1 MKQKKIGTTL
11 YVFSEDPYVITED
24 TDAKIIYVQQECIND
39 FKLLNVTLTDKILPI
54 NYHSICIKHP
64 EWSDYYNDYT
74 VNIGEITG
82 GTVIATPTSADEGEE
97 ILLTHSAAVGYEF
110 DAWDVRDEDDNE
122 IEIVNNKFLMPASN
136 VTVNA
141 TFNKLSYSITI
152 DSNIQNGTLSV
163 QETAESGETI
173 FIENYPNYGY
183 ILDTLTVTCSGI
195 PITVTNNKFEMPI
208 GDVVVTCTFTTH
220 DYLDDYVTI
229 ESLVDNNVVKWKYS
243 NIYNYNQNISYSTDK
258 INWNTVLSTG
268 AGVTIGTLNAGDKLY
283 LKANLAG
290 YIKQGAYNYI
300 SISKKSKVYGNIQS
314 LRNNEL
320 TLDKANFRQLFF
332 SNINLVDATNLI
344 LPVTTLAEGCYQS
357 MFQGCS
363 KLKSITMLATD
374 ISATRCLSGW
384 VSGVAATGTF
394 TKAAAMTTLPTGV
407 NGIPSGW
414 TVQDA

>member
-11 YVFSEDPYVITED
+11 YVFFEDPYVITED
-24 TDAKIIYVQQECIND
+24 TDANIIYIQEEVIFDFAKINIPLIS
-39 FKLLNVTLTDKILPI
+39 KMQPI
-54 NYHSICIKHP
+54 NYHIVCVKHP
-64 EWSDYYNDYT
+64 EWADYYNDFT
-74 VNIGEITG
+74 VYVEQTTG
-82 GTVIATPTSADEGEE
+82 GTVTAYPTSSDENEE

-110 DAWDVRDEDDNE
+110 DSWDVRDEDDNE

-141 TFNKLSYSITI
+141 TFNKLSYNITI

-163 QETAESGETI
+163 QDTAEWGETL
-173 FIENYPNYGY
+173 FVENYPNYGY
-183 ILDTLTVTCSGI
+183 ILDTLTVTCSGV

-229 ESLVDNNVVKWKYS
+229 ESLVDNNVVKWGCGYGRNS
-243 NIYNYNQNISYSTDK
+243 SRYISYSTDK
-258 INWNTVLSTG
+258 INWNTVLSTT
-268 AGVTIGTLNAGDKLY
+268 AGVTIGTLNTGDKLY
-283 LKANLAG
+283 LKAYLMG
-290 YIKQGAYNYI
+290 YTKYLDYSYI

-314 LRNNEL
+314 LRSFES

-332 SNINLVDATNLI
+332 TNINLVDATNLI
-344 LPVTTLAEGCYQS
+344 LPVTTLAENCYER

-374 ISATRCLSGW
+374 ISASSCLDNW
-384 VSGVAATGTF
+384 VKGVAATGTF
-394 TKAAAMTTLPTGV
+394 TKAASMTTLPTGDS
-407 NGIPSGW
+407 GIPTGW
-414 TVQDA
+414 AVVDA

>member
-11 YVFSEDPYVITED
+11 YVFSEDPYIITED
-24 TDAKIIYVQQECIND
+24 TDANIIYIQEEVIFDFAKINIPLIS
-39 FKLLNVTLTDKILPI
+39 KMKPI
-54 NYHSICIKHP
+54 NYHIVCIKHP
-64 EWSDYYNDYT
+64 EWADFYNDYT
-74 VNIGEITG
+74 VTIGEITG
-82 GTVIATPTSADEGEE
+82 GTVIATPTSADEDEE

-141 TFNKLSYSITI
+141 TFNKLSYNITI

-163 QETAESGETI
+163 QETAESGEII
-173 FIENYPNYGY
+173 FVENYPNYGY

-229 ESLVDNNVVKWKYS
+229 ESLVDNNVVKWKCSYGL
-243 NIYNYNQNISYSTDK
+243 NAWKYIYYSTDK
-258 INWNTVLSTG
+258 INWNIAKSTT

-283 LKANLAG
+283 LKAYLDG
-290 YIKQGAYNYI
+290 YTKLSDYNYI

-314 LRNNEL
+314 LRDFNS

-332 SNINLVDATNLI
+332 TNINLVDAANLI
-344 LPVTTLAEGCYQS
+344 LPVTTLAEYCYQS

-374 ISATRCLSGW
+374 ISASYCLSSW

-394 TKAAAMTTLPTGV
+394 TKAASMESLPTGAS
-407 NGIPSGW
+407 GIPSGW

>member
-24 TDAKIIYVQQECIND
+24 TDANIIYIQEEVIFDFAKINIPLIS
-39 FKLLNVTLTDKILPI
+39 KMKPI
-54 NYHSICIKHP
+54 NYHIVCIKHP
-64 EWSDYYNDYT
+64 EWADYYNDYT
-74 VNIGEITG
+74 VTIGEIIG
-82 GTVIATPTSADEGEE
+82 GTVIATPTSTDEGEE

-163 QETAESGETI
+163 QDTAEWGETL
-173 FIENYPNYGY
+173 FVENYPNYGY
-183 ILDTLTVTCSGI
+183 ILDTLTVTCSGV

-229 ESLVDNNVVKWKYS
+229 ESLVDNNVVKWKCGYANNS
-243 NIYNYNQNISYSTDK
+243 DRYISYSTDK
-258 INWNTVLSTG
+258 INWNTVKSTIS
-268 AGVTIGTLNAGDKLY
+268 GVTIGTLNTGDKLY
-283 LKANLAG
+283 LKAYLDG
-290 YIKQGAYNYI
+290 YIKIGAYSYL

-314 LRNNEL
+314 LRGFESIL
-320 TLDKANFRQLFF
+320 GKANFRQLFF
-332 SNINLVDATNLI
+332 ANINLVDATNLI
-344 LPVTTLAEGCYQS
+344 LPVTTLTENCYQQ

-374 ISATRCLSGW
+374 ISATECLSNW
-384 VSGVAATGTF
+384 VNGVAATGTF
-394 TKAAAMTTLPTGV
+394 TKATSMESLPTGIS
-407 NGIPSGW
+407 GIPTGW
-414 TVQDA
+414 TVQNA

>member
-11 YVFSEDPYVITED
+11 YVFSEDPYIITED
-24 TDAKIIYVQQECIND
+24 TDANIIYIQEEVIFDFAKINIPLIS
-39 FKLLNVTLTDKILPI
+39 KMKPI
-54 NYHSICIKHP
+54 NYHIVCVKHP
-64 EWSDYYNDYT
+64 EWADYYNDYT
-74 VNIGEITG
+74 VTIGEITG

-141 TFNKLSYSITI
+141 TFNKLSYNITI

-163 QETAESGETI
+163 QETAEWGETL
-173 FIENYPNYGY
+173 FVENYPNYGY
-183 ILDTLTVTCSGI
+183 ILDTLTVTCSGV

-229 ESLVDNNVVKWKYS
+229 ESLVDNNVVKWGCGYGRNS
-243 NIYNYNQNISYSTDK
+243 SRYISYSTDK
-258 INWNTVLSTG
+258 INWNTVLSTT
-268 AGVTIGTLNAGDKLY
+268 AGVTICTLNTGDKLY
-283 LKANLAG
+283 LKAYLMG
-290 YIKQGAYNYI
+290 YTKYSEYSYL

-314 LRNNEL
+314 LRGFKS

-332 SNINLVDATNLI
+332 VNINLVDATNLI
-344 LPVTTLAEGCYQS
+344 LPVTTLAENCYER

-374 ISATRCLSGW
+374 ISATDCLDNW
-384 VSGVAATGTF
+384 VKGVGSSGTF
-394 TKAAAMTTLPTGV
+394 TKAASMTTLPTGDS
-407 NGIPSGW
+407 GIPTGW
-414 TVQDA
+414 TVQNA